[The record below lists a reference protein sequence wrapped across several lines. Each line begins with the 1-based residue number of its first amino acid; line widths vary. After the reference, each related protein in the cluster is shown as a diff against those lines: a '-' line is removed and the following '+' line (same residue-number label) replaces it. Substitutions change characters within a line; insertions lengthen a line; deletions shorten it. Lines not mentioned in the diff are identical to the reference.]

1 MRWKGKER
9 WGSGRERLE
18 GVGGGKE
25 EGGGGPGSGSQRSRL
40 IRVAYPSRLSESP
53 VRDTSSTRVCEP
65 FIRIDPRLS
74 SAPSVSDRD
83 RRSRRRI
90 RHASP
95 FRARS
100 AACAAD
106 WRRPPPSRLPAS
118 AAAPRCRRHQC
129 AVRMIG
135 TAAIQD
141 KRGPLLRPLCVV
153 ASGQDDP
160 RLCRVGAKS
169 CWSARSLR
177 TSAYK

>member
-1 MRWKGKER
+1 M
-9 WGSGRERLE
+9 E

-25 EGGGGPGSGSQRSRL
+25 GGGGWEGLSALSS
-40 IRVAYPSRLSESP
+40 YPSRLSESP
-53 VRDTSSTRVCEP
+53 IRDTSSTRVCEP
-65 FIRIDPRLS
+65 FISIDPRRS

-141 KRGPLLRPLCVV
+141 KRGPLLRPLFVV
-153 ASGQDDP
+153 ASGQVDP
-160 RLCRVGAKS
+160 RLCWVGSKELLECRLTTNQCLQVRGAS
-169 CWSARSLR
+169 EG
-177 TSAYK
+177 